1 MLVIFGIAICFAGG
15 VWMIAAAV
23 WPPLRP
29 LSTALAH
36 LHSVGR
42 SRSEFVSADGHEASL
57 SLSVGRWLVRRSRSS
72 TLADEQTASDL
83 ELIGRPL
90 EVHAGT
96 TALSVIVGSLI
107 GPALWGLA
115 AAVGSPLPFVVPL
128 WFMLVGAVGGWLV
141 PRLVLRSEASE
152 ARANFR
158 HALGAY
164 LDVLVLLLAAQ
175 EGPESAMDLAA
186 QAGQGPAFAELRKAA
201 WQARLSGE
209 PVWDG
214 LDDLGRR
221 LRITEL
227 RDIAAA
233 GSLAGESG
241 AAVRQSLTA
250 KARSLRQSA
259 LAEAN
264 RGSQEVAGPLRT
276 AGVDGHGLRRLPHL
290 PDADEPDHRGRM
302 SMIAA
307 TTNHQTPTTN
317 GTRSTT

>member
-1 MLVIFGIAICFAGG
+1 MLVVVGLAICLAGG
-15 VWMIAAAV
+15 LWMIVAAV
-23 WPPLRP
+23 WPPPRP

-42 SRSEFVSADGHEASL
+42 SRSEFVSADGYEQSVSL
-57 SLSVGRWLVRRSRSS
+57 SLGRWLVRRSRSS
-72 TLADEQTASDL
+72 TLADEQIASDL
-83 ELIGRPL
+83 ELVGRPL
-90 EVHAGT
+90 ELYAGT
-96 TALSVIVGSLI
+96 TALAIIVGALL
-107 GPALWGLA
+107 GPTLWALA
-115 AAVGSPLPFVVPL
+115 AVAGTPLPVVVPV
-128 WFMLVGAVGGWLV
+128 WFMVVGAVGGWLV
-141 PRLVLRSEASE
+141 PRLLLRTEASD

-186 QAGQGPAFAELRKAA
+186 QAGQGPAFVELRKAA
-201 WQARLSGE
+201 WRARLSGE

-221 LRITEL
+221 LRISEL
-227 RDIAAA
+227 RDVAAA

-259 LAEAN
+259 LAEAETVA
-264 RGSQEVAGPLRT
+264 RKKSQALFAPLVLM
-276 AGVDGHGLRRLPHL
+276 GMGFVVFLIYPML
-290 PDADEPDHRGRM
+290 
-302 SMIAA
+302 
-307 TTNHQTPTTN
+307 TNLTI
-317 GTRSTT
+317 GTG